1 MEAVFPEALCYC
13 FGSKSQTTQKEEKKM
28 AEEYWFILRRL
39 KNSMTGQTLHHSS
52 EGEMSLSSGEELLKH
67 ANVLLLSVLEH
78 TLY

>member
-1 MEAVFPEALCYC
+1 
-13 FGSKSQTTQKEEKKM
+13 
-28 AEEYWFILRRL
+28 
-39 KNSMTGQTLHHSS
+39 MTGQTLHHSS